1 MHSINPCVE
10 ILISIFPLEYCDFF
24 FPLFSWLG
32 GSSFRGFHLA
42 FPSTVTYFTGQRT
55 NVNMRVM
62 PTINYIHSDC
72 IFENRDAQQLVCKAS
87 HWSISHTKS
96 RRWSW
101 DKITHQASH
110 MLLFFLTNWRF
121 LAILHQASLTSA
133 ICSLPVSVLPGGDA
147 GNSSDVFVVTVFVML
162 ICGQW
167 PLITTVSKRAWLT
180 EGSGDG

>member
-10 ILISIFPLEYCDFF
+10 ILISIFPPEYCDFF

-101 DKITHQASH
+101 DRH
-110 MLLFFLTNWRF
+110 
-121 LAILHQASLTSA
+121 
-133 ICSLPVSVLPGGDA
+133 
-147 GNSSDVFVVTVFVML
+147 NSSSFSHAAFFFNKL
-162 ICGQW
+162 K
-167 PLITTVSKRAWLT
+167 VSSNPASSKSDRCHLLPPCLCAAWWWRWQ
-180 EGSGDG
+180 